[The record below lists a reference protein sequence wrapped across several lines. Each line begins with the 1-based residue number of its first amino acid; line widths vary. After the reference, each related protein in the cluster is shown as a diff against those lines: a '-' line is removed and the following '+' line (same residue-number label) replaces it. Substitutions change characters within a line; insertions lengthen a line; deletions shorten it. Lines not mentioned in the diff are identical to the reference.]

1 MTANWIWRRIIVTT
15 NRIWSV
21 SVAANTTT
29 FMTNANAS
37 NILDFLGLAVFL
49 VDTPL
54 KYRSIASCNNFRRSL
69 GIFKSRIYNETVITV
84 FAQIPLNITAVF
96 VMSYSKFLVI
106 RATTFL
112 TYNFSELALCGWNIC
127 KSIEINFL

>member
-54 KYRSIASCNNFRRSL
+54 KYRSIAAVI
-69 GIFKSRIYNETVITV
+69 IFAEALE
-84 FAQIPLNITAVF
+84 F
-96 VMSYSKFLVI
+96 SKAGFTMK
-106 RATTFL
+106 R
-112 TYNFSELALCGWNIC
+112 
-127 KSIEINFL
+127 